1 MPMRQLTM
9 QNRGA
14 TLQNYNVADQ
24 WQPLNAS
31 LVSSPMVAWR
41 NTQKLDLRGL
51 LAGDETGLGV
61 SNAILQ
67 ETGPVMLPV
76 AVPEGGAM
84 IIDMLTTV
92 RPTDEVLSYC
102 YRGTS
107 LEATMP
113 GFLHSE
119 QLTGPT
125 GPVDADTQ
133 SFSPSQVIWGLWR
146 FFVKDRNLTS
156 KGGASP
162 SYVERVVSS
171 GYFGE
176 GETMVAPHVYWT
188 RVVFGLASTTESNN
202 YPVLVPSANLVLIA
216 EALDLTTPQEVTA
229 MMRGS
234 GR

>member
-1 MPMRQLTM
+1 MRQLTM
-9 QNRGA
+9 QNKGA
-14 TLQNYNVADQ
+14 TLQNYNLVDQ
-24 WQPLNAS
+24 WEPISSA
-31 LVSSPMVAWR
+31 LVASPMVAWR

-67 ETGPVMLPV
+67 ESGPVMMPV
-76 AVPEGGAM
+76 SVPEGAAM
-84 IIDMLTTV
+84 VIDMLTTV

-102 YRGTS
+102 YRGVN
-107 LEATMP
+107 LEATIP
-113 GFLHSE
+113 GFLHSNS
-119 QLTGPT
+119 LTGIT
-125 GPVDADTQ
+125 GPVDAETQ
-133 SFSPSQVIWGLWR
+133 TFSPSQVIWGLWR
-146 FFVKDRNLTS
+146 FFVKDRNLTPV
-156 KGGASP
+156 GGASP
-162 SYVERVVSS
+162 SFSSRVVSS

-188 RVVFGLASTTESNN
+188 RVVFGLASTTETNN
-202 YPVLVPSANLVLIA
+202 YPVLVPSANLVLLA